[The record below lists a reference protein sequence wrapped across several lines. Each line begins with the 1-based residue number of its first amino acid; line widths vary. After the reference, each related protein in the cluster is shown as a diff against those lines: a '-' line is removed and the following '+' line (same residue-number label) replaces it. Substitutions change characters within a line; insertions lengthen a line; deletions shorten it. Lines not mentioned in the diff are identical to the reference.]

1 MKEKIKEK
9 VDFLEEEIA
18 EEIASIEGALDR
30 LKHTLQAKKY
40 VKAMTHAGQIEA
52 YAGMINENLWRIA
65 ILLLAEEE
73 NEGED

>member
-9 VDFLEEEIA
+9 KDFLEEEIA
-18 EEIASIEGALDR
+18 EDIASIEGALDR